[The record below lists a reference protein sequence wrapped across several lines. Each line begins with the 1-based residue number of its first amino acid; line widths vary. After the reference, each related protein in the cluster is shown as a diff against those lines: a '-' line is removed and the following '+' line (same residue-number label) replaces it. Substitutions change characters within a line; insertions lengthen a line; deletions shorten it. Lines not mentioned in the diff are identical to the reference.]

1 MLFVFYSTSTSTRK
15 AFRHISQSFLR
26 EIRVCRLGCFPITS
40 RIPISTALKVIK
52 NHGSSSSC
60 HFQRTV
66 VLIDLIQFLAKSIGL
81 CTHIRNG
88 SNPFNMY
95 GWKCFKAIHRSM
107 NTMSTHD
114 DVALLLHPCIFIFS
128 SAVHSCLCR
137 KALFARFLLPDKLSD
152 SLAHKQ

>member
-26 EIRVCRLGCFPITS
+26 EIHVCRLGCFPITS

-81 CTHIRNG
+81 CTHIRNS

-107 NTMSTHD
+107 NTMSTRRCCSS
-114 DVALLLHPCIFIFS
+114 VASLHIYLQFS
-128 SAVHSCLCR
+128 RSLCLCR
-137 KALFARFLLPDKLSD
+137 KALFGRFLLPDKLSD
-152 SLAHKQ
+152 SLTHKQ